1 MKNSIVYLIKDPE
14 GGKQLDTRFS
24 FRGFIRFLKE
34 RRQHEKTQRV
44 RYFDFLI
51 HHFEERLQGKD
62 LLEPEEM
69 KNYGDLMELM
79 YSSIFPAIA
88 DERDNLWALSIP
100 MQPAIVYGTNAFYD
114 LLLDPV
120 TGEVKASMIDKEDR
134 ERRKLNL
141 ELVYSVILSQLY
153 GRSFSSSDSLIRS
166 WTNERTGL
174 PSFYR
179 LNIDT
184 RFVEVVPKGPLPV
197 VDWQQFPSRRP
208 VPEIM
213 NWLKEHL
220 PIADFQFQGITAVTV
235 TDVTTAYVINN
246 IKSLILDPARCDLGS
261 PHDEIMGCLQIL
273 GGTKD
278 VDFGMMPFLKVN
290 GHPVFSGESC
300 HHSVL
305 GMAAE
310 SESQR
315 EADYM
320 DLVENYIRE
329 PRMILYE
336 TLPDYQEGEPFFLEA
351 LRRAG
356 IRGYGLMPVYYNNR
370 LAGVLE
376 ISSKKAGMPDSDLLS
391 RLDVVIPLL
400 AQLLQR
406 ATDEFDERIKTIIK
420 ENFTSIQ
427 PAVEWKFHEAAWQ
440 FEQQR
445 RMGESPAVGTIYF
458 KEVYPLYGA
467 IDIRNSTIGRNDAL
481 RRDLQTQF
489 EILTR
494 TLEALDSA
502 VKLELLEEMIYHC
515 HQWQRALEGGMTTAD
530 ELNLN
535 TFLSEEAGVFLEHF
549 GRSRPDMA
557 ELLEPY
563 RRAIDPEEGIAF
575 KNRRNLE
582 WSIQLINQSVNQHL
596 EEATE
601 ELQRSYPCYFEKFRT
616 DGVEYDIY
624 TGQSIA
630 PDRSFD
636 ILYLHNLR
644 LWQLNSMATIARLT
658 SALLPRM
665 PDPLMTT
672 QLIFVH
678 TMPIDISFRK
688 DERRFDVEG
697 GYNIRYQV
705 VKKRIDKVHVRETNE
720 RLTRPGTIAIIYF
733 NDKEAE
739 EYEGYIKYLQEK
751 KLLKQEVEYLEL
763 EELQGV
769 SGLRAL
775 RVGVM
780 MEATAEPEVGE
791 AGATGVTV
799 TGAEARGTEMTGRM
813 AEMKE

>member
-1 MKNSIVYLIKDPE
+1 
-14 GGKQLDTRFS
+14 
-24 FRGFIRFLKE
+24 
-34 RRQHEKTQRV
+34 
-44 RYFDFLI
+44 
-51 HHFEERLQGKD
+51 
-62 LLEPEEM
+62 
-69 KNYGDLMELM
+69 
-79 YSSIFPAIA
+79 
-88 DERDNLWALSIP
+88 
-100 MQPAIVYGTNAFYD
+100 
-114 LLLDPV
+114 
-120 TGEVKASMIDKEDR
+120 
-134 ERRKLNL
+134 
-141 ELVYSVILSQLY
+141 
-153 GRSFSSSDSLIRS
+153 
-166 WTNERTGL
+166 
-174 PSFYR
+174 
-179 LNIDT
+179 
-184 RFVEVVPKGPLPV
+184 
-197 VDWQQFPSRRP
+197 
-208 VPEIM
+208 
-213 NWLKEHL
+213 
-220 PIADFQFQGITAVTV
+220 
-235 TDVTTAYVINN
+235 
-246 IKSLILDPARCDLGS
+246 
-261 PHDEIMGCLQIL
+261 
-273 GGTKD
+273 
-278 VDFGMMPFLKVN
+278 
-290 GHPVFSGESC
+290 
-300 HHSVL
+300 VL
-305 GMAAE
+305 GTAAE
-310 SESQR
+310 SESQQ
-315 EADYM
+315 EASYLG
-320 DLVENYIRE
+320 LVENYIRE

-336 TLPDYQEGEPFFLEA
+336 TLPDYQEGEPFFLGA

-356 IRGYGLMPVYYNNR
+356 IRGYGLMPVFYNNR

-376 ISSKKAGMPDSDLLS
+376 ISSKKAGIPDSALLS
-391 RLDVVIPLL
+391 RMDVVIPLL

-406 ATDEFDERIKTIIK
+406 ASDEFDNRIETIIK
-420 ENFTSIQ
+420 ENFTSLQ
-427 PAVEWKFHEAAWQ
+427 PAVEWKFNEAAWQ
-440 FEQQR
+440 FELQR
-445 RMGESPAVGTIYF
+445 RKSESPAVGTIYF
-458 KEVYPLYGA
+458 KDVYPLYGA

-494 TLEALDSA
+494 TLEALHEA

-535 TFLSEEAGVFLEHF
+535 TFLSEEADVFLEHF

-575 KNRRNLE
+575 RNRRNLE
-582 WSIQLINQSVNQHL
+582 WSIQLINQSINQHL

-630 PDRSFD
+630 PDRPFD

-644 LWQLNSMATIARLT
+644 LWQLNSMAAIARLT
-658 SALLPRM
+658 NALLPQM

-678 TMPIDISFRK
+678 TMSIDISFRK

-720 RLTRPGTIAIIYF
+720 RLTQPGTIAIIYF

-763 EELQGV
+763 EDLQGV

-780 MEATAEPEVGE
+780 MEAVAEAGVRGAEAETEERGTEETAEPEVGE
-791 AGATGVTV
+791 RRRL
-799 TGAEARGTEMTGRM
+799 EPR
-813 AEMKE
+813 